1 MAKRFIDT
9 DLFRKPFMRS
19 LEAPYKA
26 LWIYLLC
33 ECDHAGIWVVEL
45 DVAQIR
51 MGLKLDPDKVIDKM
65 QGAVVSIDGGSK
77 WFLPDFVTF
86 QYGTLNPENRVHK
99 SVIDRLERYNLEP
112 NDTSKNKP
120 LTSPLQ
126 GAMDKDKD
134 KDKEERKEAER
145 EIEWPAW
152 AGPNV
157 LKTWKEFKAYRL
169 TTHRAKYKSSSTE
182 QHAVNLLAKYY
193 TKGEECFDGL
203 NLAMA
208 KGWRFPVDPKDLAPK
223 QPNGKPLEA
232 TTEDKMSEQKRI
244 RLEIEERYGIEPG
257 GAITKDMVPREQW
270 AVMGM
275 DKMI

>member
-33 ECDHAGIWVVEL
+33 ECDHAGVWVVEL

-51 MGLKLDPDKVIDKM
+51 MGLKLDPEKVIEKM
-65 QGAVVSIDGGSK
+65 GGAVVSIDGGSK
-77 WFLPDFVTF
+77 WYLPDFVTF
-86 QYGTLNPENRVHK
+86 QYGTLNPSNRVHA
-99 SVIDRLERYNLEP
+99 SVIDRLSRLGIDPSEP
-112 NDTSKNKP
+112 VQNKP

-126 GAMDKDKD
+126 GAKDKDKD
-134 KDKEERKEAER
+134 KDTQERKERASELQ
-145 EIEWPAW
+145 WPRW

-157 LKTWKEFKAYRL
+157 LKAWDEFKAYRWSQ
-169 TTHRAKYKSSSTE
+169 HKVKYKSEVTE

-193 TKGEECFDGL
+193 KTGEQCFEGL

-208 KGWRFPVDPKDLAPK
+208 KAWKFPVDPAELTTKAATPAPS
-223 QPNGKPLEA
+223 PTLKPW
-232 TTEDKMSEQKRI
+232 MQ
-244 RLEIEERYGIEPG
+244 
-257 GAITKDMVPREQW
+257 
-270 AVMGM
+270 
-275 DKMI
+275 